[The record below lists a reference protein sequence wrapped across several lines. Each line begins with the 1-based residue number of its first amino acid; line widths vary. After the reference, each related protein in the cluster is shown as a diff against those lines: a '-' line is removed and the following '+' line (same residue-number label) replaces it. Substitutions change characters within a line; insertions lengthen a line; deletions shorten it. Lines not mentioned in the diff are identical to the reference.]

1 MSDVLLL
8 AAMAEETRPVLAG
21 REYTELNVRRG
32 RAWRLEEAGKVV
44 TLVTCGIGL
53 VNAAVSTALAIETHS
68 PRAVVSI
75 GSAGGLGKD
84 VRVGDIIVG
93 DSYRYADAD
102 STAFGY
108 EYGQIPSMPLAY
120 AGDERLLEMV
130 RADQADDT
138 VHVGEIVSGNS
149 FIDARL
155 APTVQERFPQALAA
169 DMEST
174 AIAQVARGYKL
185 PFVCVRSISDLCG
198 PSAATDFRGAVET
211 VAERSAAAVWRL
223 VAQL

>member
-8 AAMAEETRPVLAG
+8 AAMAEESRPVLAG
-21 REYTELNVRRG
+21 RDYTELNVRRG
-32 RAWRLEEAGKVV
+32 RAWRLEAADKVV

-53 VNAAVSTALAIETHS
+53 VNAAVSTALAIETHQ

-75 GSAGGLGKD
+75 GSAGGLGAD

-108 EYGQIPSMPLAY
+108 EFGQIPSMPLAY
-120 AGDERLLEMV
+120 AGHPHLLDLV
-130 RADQADDT
+130 RADEADDT

-155 APTVQERFPQALAA
+155 APTVQQRFPRALAA

-174 AIAQVARGYKL
+174 AIAQVAQGYKL

>member
-8 AAMAEETRPVLAG
+8 AAMAEESRPVLAG
-21 REYTELNVRRG
+21 RDYTELNVRRG
-32 RAWRLEEAGKVV
+32 RAWRLEAADKVV

-53 VNAAVSTALAIETHS
+53 VNAAVSTALAIETHQ

-75 GSAGGLGKD
+75 GSAGGLGAD

-108 EYGQIPSMPLAY
+108 EFGQIPSMPLAY
-120 AGDERLLEMV
+120 AGDPHLLDLV
-130 RADQADDT
+130 RADEADDT

-155 APTVQERFPQALAA
+155 APTVQQRFPRALAA

-174 AIAQVARGYKL
+174 AIAQVAQGYKL

-223 VAQL
+223 AAQL

>member
-8 AAMAEETRPVLAG
+8 AAMAEESRPVLAG
-21 REYTELNVRRG
+21 RDYTELNVRRG
-32 RAWRLEEAGKVV
+32 RAWRLEAADQVV

-53 VNAAVSTALAIETHS
+53 VNADVSTALAIETHQ

-75 GSAGGLGKD
+75 GSAGGLGAD

-108 EYGQIPSMPLAY
+108 EFGQIPSMPLAY
-120 AGDERLLEMV
+120 AGDPHLLDLV
-130 RADQADDT
+130 RADEADDT

-155 APTVQERFPQALAA
+155 APTVQQRFPRALAA

-174 AIAQVARGYKL
+174 AIAQVAQGYKL